1 MTDDRPANQPPDV
14 DRDDHASAGRV
25 AHHFASAAQQSGSAK
40 LGMWLFLVTEIL
52 MFGALF
58 CGYAVYRASHPEM
71 FQVGHR
77 FLSTTLG
84 TVNTIVLL
92 LSSFTMA
99 WGVRCAQRGQRT
111 GLIVCLVCTLA
122 GGLCFMGVK
131 AIEYRAKFAHG
142 LAPGRYYH
150 PDAEKLNH
158 EYFGVPLSAISVES
172 TATDALAAHPDTV
185 ADPDWPVERS
195 SITPAARGPRG
206 LNADARVRG
215 APDHGLGPY
224 TQAQLDNARPFFGIY
239 FAMTGL
245 HGVHVL
251 VGMGLIAWLLV
262 RSVRGHFGSSY
273 YTPVDLIGL
282 YWHIVDFIWIYLF
295 PLLYLIH

>member
-1 MTDDRPANQPPDV
+1 MTDDRPASPPPDV
-14 DRDDHASAGRV
+14 DRDNNVSTGRV
-25 AHHFASAAQQSGSAK
+25 AHHFTSAGQQFSSAK
-40 LGMWLFLVTEIL
+40 MGMWLFLVTEVV
-52 MFGALF
+52 MFGGLF

-77 FLSTTLG
+77 FLSTTFG
-84 TVNTIVLL
+84 TINTVVLL

-111 GLIVCLVCTLA
+111 GLIVCLLCTLA
-122 GGLCFMGVK
+122 GGLGFMGVK
-131 AIEYRAKFAHG
+131 AIEYHAKFTHG
-142 LAPGRYYH
+142 LAPGKYYH
-150 PDAEKLNH
+150 PDAAELNH
-158 EYFGVPLSAISVES
+158 EYFGYPPHATPVDSVAT
-172 TATDALAAHPDTV
+172 TAAPTETVVDPDT
-185 ADPDWPVERS
+185 PLERS
-195 SITPAARGPRG
+195 SIAPAPSGMRG
-206 LNADARVRG
+206 LNADARVR
-215 APDHGLGPY
+215 ATPDRNLGPY
-224 TQAQLDNARPFFGIY
+224 TQAQLDSARPFFGIY

-251 VGMGLIAWLLV
+251 VGLGLITWLLV
-262 RSVRGHFGSSY
+262 RSVGGHFDSSY